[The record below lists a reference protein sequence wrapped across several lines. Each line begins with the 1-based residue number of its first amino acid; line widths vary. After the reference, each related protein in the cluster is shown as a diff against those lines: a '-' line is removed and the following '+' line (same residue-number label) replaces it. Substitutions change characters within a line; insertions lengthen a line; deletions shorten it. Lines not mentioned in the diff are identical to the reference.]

1 MFPKEHLRDISCHS
15 SRIVAEW
22 SQKVC
27 FVTFHSLNVLFT
39 HNVTAEACWVERTL
53 YLLQKTTQD
62 RDKAKKNYL
71 DFIPKIKIY
80 PLSYSTYLNNALDIA
95 HLNSIQETSTG
106 LAYAIEFP
114 LSQR

>member
-1 MFPKEHLRDISCHS
+1 M
-15 SRIVAEW
+15 
-22 SQKVC
+22 
-27 FVTFHSLNVLFT
+27 
-39 HNVTAEACWVERTL
+39 
-53 YLLQKTTQD
+53 LQKTTQD

-106 LAYAIEFP
+106 LAYAVEFP